1 LKLGKLLSADW
12 LISGMV
18 APAQTRTQIWTK
30 VIDMHSGIVM
40 EIDSTSLN
48 GDLPSSVIEMG
59 KFVGKVGR
67 NSAGPKPYVALGP
80 FRDYSMKAGGR
91 PDWSGELQELME
103 KAFRER
109 GFGIVEREAIG
120 MIAQE
125 IHLDGTGLT
134 AVGTNRVKLQPAFWL
149 VDGGSQWL
157 EESGTNLMLT
167 LRLQK
172 VGAKPTLL
180 RITNTPGPVLMQTIR
195 RELAGALGA
204 GQNASAAAATAE
216 GRVQA
221 DRGDELAR
229 ARNPL
234 ADPEYL
240 NSARGDVA
248 EARRDNAR
256 KAVQHYEA
264 AYALNPNDL
273 QAKYMLGHALCAD
286 PETLERGKQLLWQ
299 IVKVNDAK
307 LLPRALNALAIAELA
322 EWGPKPGERMG
333 YHIGDIEQQII
344 LLTNNMDLSAKLKLG
359 SSLVTYP
366 SARNQQRGA
375 GYLEDV
381 IKSGSSNLAASAK
394 QALAQ
399 YQSQPPESRSKPLA
413 RTVAYPSSAASAPAP
428 AQPRAFEPARPL
440 KPEEPAETARREFL
454 QRNFD
459 RFMLANFEKDGPQ
472 VARFHRLPVKEG
484 SFDYEGKRYCGFRFT
499 VPASIDGNLKWMHVL
514 AKTESQKTFSA
525 TNFSW
530 YIVAKSGRMVGFE
543 DYSHLEVQ
551 RYKKLSERFPFTK
564 KFYEQEL
571 PRGYL
576 KPGGEYAIWFSYVQP
591 DLPDIE
597 FAITIASHRGY
608 QQFGILPMQ

>member
-1 LKLGKLLSADW
+1 MFRVCLLLTLACLLAKPGIAAEQRAVRVAVGPYFGPLGNPRLQSTADNIGDLLAAELAGNSRFHVVERAQVKAIVKELQLSADGLTSAETTLKLGKLLSADW

-18 APAQTRTQIWTK
+18 APAQTRTQSWTK
-30 VIDMHSGIVM
+30 VIDIHSGIVL

-48 GDLPSSVIEMG
+48 EDLPSSVIDMG

-256 KAVQHYEA
+256 KAIQHYEA

-307 LLPRALNALAIAELA
+307 L
-322 EWGPKPGERMG
+322 
-333 YHIGDIEQQII
+333 
-344 LLTNNMDLSAKLKLG
+344 
-359 SSLVTYP
+359 
-366 SARNQQRGA
+366 
-375 GYLEDV
+375 
-381 IKSGSSNLAASAK
+381 
-394 QALAQ
+394 
-399 YQSQPPESRSKPLA
+399 
-413 RTVAYPSSAASAPAP
+413 
-428 AQPRAFEPARPL
+428 
-440 KPEEPAETARREFL
+440 
-454 QRNFD
+454 
-459 RFMLANFEKDGPQ
+459 
-472 VARFHRLPVKEG
+472 
-484 SFDYEGKRYCGFRFT
+484 
-499 VPASIDGNLKWMHVL
+499 
-514 AKTESQKTFSA
+514 
-525 TNFSW
+525 
-530 YIVAKSGRMVGFE
+530 
-543 DYSHLEVQ
+543 
-551 RYKKLSERFPFTK
+551 
-564 KFYEQEL
+564 
-571 PRGYL
+571 
-576 KPGGEYAIWFSYVQP
+576 
-591 DLPDIE
+591 
-597 FAITIASHRGY
+597 
-608 QQFGILPMQ
+608 